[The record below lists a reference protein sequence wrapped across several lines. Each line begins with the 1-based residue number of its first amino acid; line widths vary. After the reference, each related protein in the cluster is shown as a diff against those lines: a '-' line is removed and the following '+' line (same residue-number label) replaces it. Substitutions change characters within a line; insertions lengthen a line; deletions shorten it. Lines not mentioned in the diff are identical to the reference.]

1 MATKIQT
8 VIQQVRR
15 YLVEPEPNFW
25 SDDELV
31 SIATTGI
38 RDLWRDTVD
47 LKQEH
52 FLKSITDG
60 TVSLPT
66 GSIANST
73 SGGAQQL
80 QGVPGDVHKVYMI
93 EPLNL
98 VETGS
103 NVGLQFRPLP
113 FNDYRFQLQ
122 RTRTPIDPSNDTIY
136 YAIHGAGGPVN
147 APTIICAPTVTS
159 AVQLS
164 FTYVPVL
171 GVLRATDVIP
181 IPGEADNAVIA
192 WTVAYARAKEK
203 EDRAPDPA
211 WLTVYAT
218 EKAHLL
224 GSLGIRQYQEP
235 TFAEAVYEEYWSWVL
250 PAVISLWGIAH
261 GSMQLLS

>member
-1 MATKIQT
+1 MATKIQS
-8 VIQQVRR
+8 VIQVVRR

-31 SIATTGI
+31 GIAQTGI

-52 FLKSITDG
+52 FLKSVNDG
-60 TVSLPT
+60 SVVYPT

-73 SGGAQQL
+73 NGGTQDM
-80 QGVPGDVHKVYMI
+80 QGVPTDVHKVYMI
-93 EPLNL
+93 EPLSLTEN
-98 VETGS
+98 GS
-103 NVGLQFRPLP
+103 NEGLQFRPLP
-113 FNDYRFQLQ
+113 YNDYRFQLQ
-122 RTRTPIDPSNDTIY
+122 RSRPPIDPENDTIY
-136 YAIHGAGGPVN
+136 YAIHGQGGPVN
-147 APTIICAPTVTS
+147 APTIRCAPTVTV
-159 AVQLS
+159 AVPVS

-171 GVLRATDVIP
+171 GMLRATDVIP

-203 EDRAPDPA
+203 DDRAPDPA

-224 GSLGIRQYQEP
+224 GSLGIRQYQEA
-235 TFAEAVYEEYWSWVL
+235 TFSDAVFEEYWGL
-250 PAVISLWGIAH
+250 
-261 GSMQLLS
+261 LLSLGLSLPILHKMFC